1 MREKAILDK
10 ISFEDGARRAGYEK
24 GMKDGIRDGRAEG
37 VKEGIKEGKKSIALN
52 LLDLLDDEVISEKTG
67 LSIEEVKKLR
77 EQQ

>member
-37 VKEGIKEGKKSIALN
+37 IKEGLKN
-52 LLDLLDDEVISEKTG
+52 TDYF
-67 LSIEEVKKLR
+67 
-77 EQQ
+77 